1 MGKALLRWGLP
12 LALAVLTVVDAAATG
27 AAGFPEPVAAAVVL
41 LVAASL
47 VLARRRERPVLTAI
61 VASAL
66 VTAYLVLLHGDLAT
80 QPALEPF
87 LVMCVAFFSLGLHS
101 GSDALPLGLTAA
113 GLPLVA
119 VEMTAVAAGR
129 PLGDVFPTLLFWAAA
144 VVLGRLLH
152 RRTQEATAAQE
163 LAAAE
168 RERAVEARRQ
178 AEEAATAE
186 RSRIARELHDV
197 VAHSLSVVVLHAGVE
212 RRLMEDQDSS
222 TGRALATI
230 EDTARTAL
238 AELRHLLGLL
248 RQDDETPLAPLPS
261 LDEVDGLVATLRSS
275 GHEVRLDVTGDAA
288 GLPAGIDLSAYRIVQ
303 EAVTN
308 TLRHAPGSAVAVR
321 VAHEPDAVLLEVVN
335 QPATPAATEA
345 GAGAVSRTA
354 PSSTMLG
361 SGRGLVGMRERV
373 RLYGGDLAAGP
384 TDDGGFRVHAR
395 LPRAA
400 G

>member
-12 LALAVLTVVDAAATG
+12 LALAVLTVVDGAANG
-27 AAGFPEPVAAAVVL
+27 AAGFPEPVTGSVGL
-41 LVAASL
+41 LVVASL
-47 VLARRRERPVLTAI
+47 VLVRRRERPVVTAT

-87 LVMCVAFFSLGLHS
+87 LVMVVAFFSLGLH
-101 GSDALPLGLTAA
+101 ATRETLPLGLAA
-113 GLPLVA
+113 SALPLVA
-119 VEMTAVAAGR
+119 VEMTAVASGR
-129 PLGDVFPTLLFWAAA
+129 PVADVLPTLLFWGAA

-152 RRTQEATAAQE
+152 RRTQEAAAAHE
-163 LAAAE
+163 LAATERNRAE
-168 RERAVEARRQ
+168 SAQRR
-178 AEEAATAE
+178 AEEAAALE

-212 RRLMEDQDSS
+212 RRLMRETESS

-230 EDTARTAL
+230 EDTARAAL

-261 LDEVDGLVATLRSS
+261 LGEVDGLVATLRSS
-275 GHEVRLDVTGDAA
+275 GHEVEVDVTGDPA

-308 TLRHAPGSAVAVR
+308 TLRHAPGSAVALR
-321 VAHEPDAVLLEVVN
+321 VAHEPDAVLVEVVN
-335 QPATPAATEA
+335 AQGPTAAH
-345 GAGAVSRTA
+345 GTA
-354 PSSTMLG
+354 LG

-373 RLYGGDLAAGP
+373 RLYGGDLAVGP

-395 LPRAA
+395 LPRSA

>member
-1 MGKALLRWGLP
+1 MGKALLRWGVP
-12 LALAVLTVVDAAATG
+12 LALAVLTVADG
-27 AAGFPEPVAAAVVL
+27 AANGAEVFPEPVGVAVGL
-41 LVAASL
+41 L
-47 VLARRRERPVLTAI
+47 VLASLALAWRRERAVLTAT
-61 VASAL
+61 VASVL
-66 VTAYLVLLHGDLAT
+66 VTAYLVLVHGDLST

-87 LVMCVAFFSLGLHS
+87 LVMLVAFFSLGLHA
-101 GSDALPLGLTAA
+101 DRTTLPLGLAAA

-119 VEMTAVAAGR
+119 VELTAVAAGR
-129 PLGDVFPTLLFWAAA
+129 PVWDVLPTLLFWVTAA
-144 VVLGRLLH
+144 VLGRLLH
-152 RRTQEATAAQE
+152 LRTREASTARE

-168 RERAVEARRQ
+168 RERAEAARRR
-178 AEEAATAE
+178 AEDAASAE

-212 RRLMEDQDSS
+212 RRLMSDVDSS

-248 RQDDETPLAPLPS
+248 QQDHETPLAPLPS
-261 LDEVDGLVATLRSS
+261 LGELDHLVSTLRAS
-275 GHEVRLDVTGDAA
+275 GHEVEVDVTGDPS
-288 GLPAGIDLSAYRIVQ
+288 GLPTGIDLSAYRIVQ

-308 TLRHAPGSAVAVR
+308 TLRHAPGSAVALR
-321 VAHEPDAVLLEVVN
+321 VAHETDAVLLEVVN
-335 QPATPAATEA
+335 EPSATTA
-345 GAGAVSRTA
+345 GGTA
-354 PSSTMLG
+354 PDGSALG

-373 RLYGGDLAAGP
+373 RLYGGDLTAGP

>member
-12 LALAVLTVVDAAATG
+12 LALAVLTVVDGAANGAAA
-27 AAGFPEPVAAAVVL
+27 FPEPVAGAVGL
-41 LVAASL
+41 LAFASL
-47 VLARRRERPVLTAI
+47 ALAWRRERPVVTTT
-61 VASAL
+61 VAAAL
-66 VTAYLVLLHGDLAT
+66 VTAYLVLLHADLAI

-87 LVMCVAFFSLGLHS
+87 LIMVVAFFSLGLHADRAS
-101 GSDALPLGLTAA
+101 LPLGLAAA

-129 PLGDVFPTLLFWAAA
+129 PVGNVLPTLLFWATA

-152 RRTQEATAAQE
+152 LRTREATAARD
-163 LAAAE
+163 LAVTE
-168 RERAVEARRQ
+168 RERAEAARRR
-178 AEEAATAE
+178 AEEAAGTE

-212 RRLMEDQDSS
+212 RRLMQDADSS
-222 TGRALATI
+222 TGRALGTV
-230 EDTARTAL
+230 EETARTAL

-248 RQDDETPLAPLPS
+248 QRDDETPLAPLPS
-261 LDEVDGLVATLRSS
+261 LDEVDALVATLRSS
-275 GHEVRLDVTGDAA
+275 GHEVRLDVTGDPE

-308 TLRHAPGSAVAVR
+308 TLRHAPGSAVALRVR
-321 VAHEPDAVLLEVVN
+321 HEPDAVLLEVVN
-335 QPATPAATEA
+335 APGPASTDAT
-345 GAGAVSRTA
+345 T
-354 PSSTMLG
+354 LG

-384 TDDGGFRVHAR
+384 TDDGGFRVRAR

>member
-1 MGKALLRWGLP
+1 MGKAMLRWGLP
-12 LALAVLTVVDAAATG
+12 LALAVLTVVDGAANG
-27 AAGFPEPVAAAVVL
+27 AAGFPEPVAGAVAL
-41 LVAASL
+41 L
-47 VLARRRERPVLTAI
+47 VLASLALAWRRERPVAAAT

-87 LVMCVAFFSLGLHS
+87 LVMVVAFFSLGVHAGRES
-101 GSDALPLGLTAA
+101 LPLGLTAA

-119 VEMTAVAAGR
+119 VEMTAVVAGR
-129 PLGDVFPTLLFWAAA
+129 PVGEVLPTLLFWGAA

-152 RRTQEATAAQE
+152 RRTQEATAARE
-163 LAAAE
+163 LAVVE
-168 RERAVEARRQ
+168 RERAEDARRR
-178 AEEAATAE
+178 AEEAAVAE

-212 RRLMEDQDSS
+212 RRLMADQESS

-230 EDTARTAL
+230 EETARTAL
-238 AELRHLLGLL
+238 TELRHLLGLL
-248 RQDDETPLAPLPS
+248 RQDDESPLAPLPS
-261 LDEVDGLVATLRSS
+261 LGEVDGLVATLRSS
-275 GHEVRLDVTGDAA
+275 GHEVRVDVTGDPA

-308 TLRHAPGSAVAVR
+308 TLRHAPGSAVALR
-321 VAHEPDAVLLEVVN
+321 VSHEPDAVLLEVVN
-335 QPATPAATEA
+335 HPAPTPGSASGSPSPDPAA
-345 GAGAVSRTA
+345 
-354 PSSTMLG
+354 LG

>member
-12 LALAVLTVVDAAATG
+12 LALAVLTVVDGAANG
-27 AAGFPEPVAAAVVL
+27 AAGFPEPVVGAVAL
-41 LVAASL
+41 L
-47 VLARRRERPVLTAI
+47 VLAALVLSWRRERPVTTA
-61 VASAL
+61 VTASGL

-87 LVMCVAFFSLGLHS
+87 LVMVVAFFSLGLHA
-101 GSDALPLGLTAA
+101 GRDTLPLGLAAA
-113 GLPLVA
+113 GLPLLA

-129 PLGDVFPTLLFWAAA
+129 PVGEVLPTLLFWGAA

-152 RRTQEATAAQE
+152 RRTTEATAAQE
-163 LAAAE
+163 LAVSERLRAE
-168 RERAVEARRQ
+168 NALRQ
-178 AEEAATAE
+178 AEEAAAAE

-212 RRLMEDQDSS
+212 RRLMADADSS

-248 RQDDETPLAPLPS
+248 QQDDETPLAPLPS
-261 LDEVDGLVATLRSS
+261 LGEIDGLVETLRSS
-275 GHEVRLDVTGDAA
+275 GHQVRIDVTGDAS

-321 VAHEPDAVLLEVVN
+321 VAHEPDAVRLEVVN
-335 QPATPAATEA
+335 
-345 GAGAVSRTA
+345 A
-354 PSSTMLG
+354 PGPTVPTTGGLG

-384 TDDGGFRVHAR
+384 TEDGGFRVHAR
-395 LPRAA
+395 LPRVA